1 MMDSAREIENLLYT
15 YAERIDA
22 GDLDG
27 VAALFEHGRICGV
40 EDGPPE
46 TVFAGIKGV
55 RQMYA
60 SSYPQIITAVVS
72 GPELVDGKQ
81 VFTFKTAVGTKG

>member
-1 MMDSAREIENLLYT
+1 MMDSARQIEDLLYT

-27 VAALFEHGRICGV
+27 VAALFEHGRICAM

-46 TVFAGIKGV
+46 TSGKSTNSARI
-55 RQMYA
+55 RPPAA
-60 SSYPQIITAVVS
+60 SVQTSWP
-72 GPELVDGKQ
+72 
-81 VFTFKTAVGTKG
+81 